1 MKKIVLSI
9 AGVMAATAFAPEAS
23 AIPAFARQTGMACNA
38 CHQQHY
44 PILNGFGQ
52 AFKAAGYTMMGAQGK
67 VEAEHLSI
75 PDTLNAAILLKAR
88 YQKTNGADAAGTV
101 SGTTTNGGQWQIPDE
116 FSLFFGGRAAENIGF
131 MFEGNLATGGP
142 LAGLVAGFKMPIV
155 FDMGSA
161 KFSVIPFL
169 TDALGVAYGY
179 TEDSTGMTRGIRW
192 AEHRADISAQQFV
205 GNGSGAATGVALVA
219 KGDMGYINFTRFAP
233 DFAAAAGA
241 TSPQLRSNF
250 LRIAATPTVGDWAM
264 HIGAAFTSG
273 QSYIGAGL
281 PGAQMTAAQGAAI
294 GLTPAQISAFNGIGA
309 GAATLVDTKATSLDF
324 QAHGQVGGKDLGVYA
339 TWANAPVVL
348 AVAGGT
354 AGNVYGGGVN
364 ATTAWTIGADYSV
377 IPHVLHIGAAYR
389 NADTGTGGALGTA
402 GQADKDNS
410 FTLTA
415 VYDLTQ
421 NVALH
426 LNHSMRSGSAYAVG
440 GSLDKTVV
448 GNTGDTLTTF
458 LLEAAW

>member
-9 AGVMAATAFAPEAS
+9 AGVMAAAAFAPEAS

-44 PILNGFGQ
+44 PVLNGFGQ
-52 AFKAAGYTMMGAQGK
+52 AFKAAGYTMMGAQEK
-67 VEAEHLSI
+67 VEGEHLSI
-75 PDTLNAAILLKAR
+75 PSTLNAALLLKAR
-88 YQKTNGADAAGTV
+88 YQKSNGNDAPATV

-116 FSLFFGGRAAENIGF
+116 FSLFFGGRVAENIGF
-131 MFEGNLATGGP
+131 MMENNVVGGP
-142 LAGLVAGFKMPIV
+142 LGGIVAGFKMPIV
-155 FDMGSA
+155 FDMGAA

-179 TEDSTGMTRGIRW
+179 DESSTGMVRGIRW
-192 AEHRADISAQQFV
+192 MEHRADISAMQFV
-205 GNGSGAATGVALVA
+205 GNGAGAATGVALVV

-250 LRIAATPTVGDWAM
+250 LRIAATPTYGDWNM

-273 QSYIGAGL
+273 QSYQGAGL

-294 GLTPAQISAFNGIGA
+294 GLTAAQISAFNGIGA

-324 QAHGQVGGKDLGVYA
+324 QAQGQAAGKDLSLYA
-339 TWANAPVVL
+339 TWAKAPVVA
-348 AVAGGT
+348 AVVGGT

-364 ATTAWTIGADYSV
+364 ATSAWTIGADYSV
-377 IPHVLHIGAAYR
+377 IPHTLHLGVAYR
-389 NADTGTGGALGTA
+389 NAETGAGALGM
-402 GQADKDNS
+402 ADKDNS
-410 FTLTA
+410 FTVAA

-426 LNHSMRSGSAYAVG
+426 VNHSMRSGSAYAVG

-448 GNTGDTLTTF
+448 GATGDQLTTF

>member
-75 PDTLNAAILLKAR
+75 PDTLNAALLLKAR

-116 FSLFFGGRAAENIGF
+116 FSLFFGGRVAENMGF
-131 MFEGNLATGGP
+131 MMENNVVGGP
-142 LAGLVAGFKMPIV
+142 LGGIVAGFKLPIV

-179 TEDSTGMTRGIRW
+179 DESSTGMVRGIRW
-192 AEHRADISAQQFV
+192 AEHRNEISAMQFV
-205 GNGSGAATGVALVA
+205 GNGAGAATGLAFVA
-219 KGDMGYINFTRFAP
+219 KGDMGYINVTRFAP

-250 LRIAATPTVGDWAM
+250 VRLAATPTMGDWAM

-273 QSYIGAGL
+273 QSYIGVG
-281 PGAQMTAAQGAAI
+281 TATTGV
-294 GLTPAQISAFNGIGA
+294 
-309 GAATLVDTKATSLDF
+309 ATLVDTKATSLDF
-324 QAHGQVGGKDLGVYA
+324 QAFGQVGGKDLGVYA
-339 TWANAPVVL
+339 TWANAPVVA
-348 AVAGGT
+348 AVVGGT
-354 AGNVYGGGVN
+354 AGNVYN
-364 ATTAWTIGADYSV
+364 AGANARTAWTIGADYSV

-389 NADTGTGGALGTA
+389 NAETGAGAA
-402 GQADKDNS
+402 GVSDKDNA

-426 LNHSMRSGSAYAVG
+426 LNHSMYSGSAYAIG
-440 GSLDKTVV
+440 GSKDKTVV
-448 GNTGDTLTTF
+448 GNPGDQLTTF
-458 LLEAAW
+458 MLEAAW

>member
-9 AGVMAATAFAPEAS
+9 AGVMAAAAFAPEAS

-44 PILNGFGQ
+44 PVLNGFGQ

-67 VEAEHLSI
+67 VEGEHLSI
-75 PDTLNAAILLKAR
+75 PDTLNAALLLKAR
-88 YQKTNGADAAGTV
+88 YQKTNGVDPVGTI

-116 FSLFFGGRAAENIGF
+116 FSLFFGGRVAENMGF
-131 MFEGNLATGGP
+131 MMENNVVGGP
-142 LAGLVAGFKMPIV
+142 LGGIVAGFKLPIV
-155 FDMGSA
+155 FDMGAA
-161 KFSVIPFL
+161 KISVIPFL

-179 TEDSTGMTRGIRW
+179 DESSTGMVRGIRW
-192 AEHRADISAQQFV
+192 MEHRAEISAMQYV
-205 GNGSGAATGVALVA
+205 GNGAGAATGLAFVV

-250 LRIAATPTVGDWAM
+250 VRIAATPTMGDWAM

-273 QSYIGAGL
+273 SSY
-281 PGAQMTAAQGAAI
+281 QGAA
-294 GLTPAQISAFNGIGA
+294 LA
-309 GAATLVDTKATSLDF
+309 GVTTLVDTKATSLDF
-324 QAHGQVGGKDLGVYA
+324 QAQGQAGGKDLSLYA
-339 TWANAPVVL
+339 TYARAP
-348 AVAGGT
+348 GT
-354 AGNVYGGGVN
+354 AVGALAANIYN
-364 ATTAWTIGADYSV
+364 ANPNARTAWTIGADYSV
-377 IPHVLHIGAAYR
+377 IPHTLHLGAAYR
-389 NADTGTGGALGTA
+389 AGDTGALLNNNDDAVTVA
-402 GQADKDNS
+402 
-410 FTLTA
+410 A

-426 LNHSMRSGSAYAVG
+426 VNYSAYSG
-440 GSLDKTVV
+440 GARAAAA
-448 GNTGDTLTTF
+448 GNSLTTF